1 MATSTATPEPSASA
15 GLEPSI
21 AIAASDTVT
30 QRRIIAALTDGGCLA
45 APDSAAPRP
54 RGAGVVVLAADLS
67 DPDAAAAVKATRE
80 SAPDAALVVVTPPGR
95 DWEIRRALRAG
106 AQGIV
111 FDAQLE
117 RTLPAAVRAAAAG
130 LVAVPR
136 ALRHQ
141 IVKPVFS
148 HREREI
154 LALVAEGATN
164 REIAD
169 RLYLAESTVKSH
181 LSTAFSKLG
190 VRSRAEAAALVLDPV
205 ERPIDVLP
213 APHEAGTE
221 LALGSNGSS
230 RGGSI

>member
-1 MATSTATPEPSASA
+1 MATSTVTPEPTAN
-15 GLEPSI
+15 GRLEPTI

-30 QRRIIAALTDGGCLA
+30 QRRIAAALIDGGLA
-45 APDSAAPRP
+45 AADSAAPRP
-54 RGAGVVVLAADLS
+54 REAGVVVLAADLS
-67 DPDAAAAVKATRE
+67 DPDAAAAVRLTCE
-80 SAPDAALVVVTPPGR
+80 SAPTAAVVVVTPPGR

-106 AQGIV
+106 ARAIV
-111 FDAQLE
+111 FDGQLDT
-117 RTLPAAVRAAAAG
+117 TLPPAVRAAAAG

-141 IVKPVFS
+141 VVKPVFS

-154 LALVAEGATN
+154 LGLVAEGATN

-213 APHEAGTE
+213 APHEVGDG
-221 LALGSNGSS
+221 LALGLNGSG
-230 RGGSI
+230 RGGPN